1 MMLGVDN
8 VVAGY
13 GEVTVLKGINLTVRK
28 GEIVSLLGANGAGKT
43 TTLKVISGLLQPK
56 GGRVSFNGHDITTAR
71 TNERVKMGIILVP
84 EGRQLFP
91 RMTVLE
97 NLELGA
103 YTKKARTRIKETLH
117 RVYELFPILKERKF
131 QLAGTLS
138 GGEQQMLAIG
148 RGLMALPE
156 LLLLDE
162 PSLGLAPK
170 IVKLVMDA
178 IDRINKV
185 DGITVLLIEQ
195 NVYRSL
201 QISDRAYIIE
211 NGMITLEGS
220 GQELLNEPRVR
231 SAYLGLSA

>member
-1 MMLGVDN
+1 MLGVDN